1 MPRHPLKIGLM
12 PLLGLS
18 LLGGCMQSLPKM
30 EKPAFLKNLSKTEA
44 GADTEVS
51 KATNAFS
58 QPETK
63 AQSDILDTLVAR
75 RSVLPSDSNLAHVS
89 KVALTSS
96 NRAAEAQLKTA
107 KLRAEAEDKNWLPT
121 LGPTVSLTSLGD
133 VVAGLVLDQVIFD
146 HGRKKAERAYAAADV
161 EVAAVTLSQD
171 MNDRSYT
178 AMALYIKALRGQEKA
193 AVGNR
198 ALKQMNHFGDIV
210 EGRVSGGV
218 SNKGDLRMVRTKIST
233 LRTMRDT
240 ASESVETA
248 LSELTAM
255 TGTRFDLAPVSGV
268 DVNDSVEALEV
279 IKSSA
284 EAKRAV
290 AQATVERAGQL
301 PGLSASGTASTGGNS
316 ASLDISTE
324 TGLGFGTGKRIQAIE
339 STKETAKRQVA
350 EAREDAARS
359 ESRLRREID
368 SLARQET
375 EAVALSKDGRETFKL
390 FQAQFRA
397 GQRSVLEVVDVYEQS
412 TFRALDGIDAK
423 FDKILAQLKLARD
436 MGLLAD
442 GDTI

>member
-1 MPRHPLKIGLM
+1 MALHPLTKGLL

-18 LLGGCMQSLPKM
+18 LLGGCMQSLPL
-30 EKPAFLKNLSKTEA
+30 EKPAFLK
-44 GADTEVS
+44 G
-51 KATNAFS
+51 KATEEQAEVTKAASAFS
-58 QPETK
+58 QPNTK

-75 RSVLPSDSNLAHVS
+75 RSILPEGSRLAEVS
-89 KVALTSS
+89 EVALTSS

-133 VVAGLVLDQVIFD
+133 VVAGLVLDQVLFD
-146 HGRKKAERAYAAADV
+146 HGRKKAERDYAAADV
-161 EVAAVTLSQD
+161 EVAAVSLSQD

-193 AVGNR
+193 ALGGR
-198 ALKQMNHFGDIV
+198 ALRQMNHFGDIV

-218 SNKGDLRMVRTKIST
+218 SNKGDLRTVRTKIST
-233 LRTMRDT
+233 LRTARDT
-240 ASESVETA
+240 AAESVETA

-255 TGTRFDLAPVSGV
+255 TGARFDLEPVSPV
-268 DVNDSVEALEV
+268 EVNGSVEALEV
-279 IKSSA
+279 IKADA

-301 PGLSASGTASTGGNS
+301 PGLSASGTVANTGNS

-324 TGLGFGTGKRIQAIE
+324 TGLGLGTGKRIEAIE

-350 EAREDAARS
+350 EAREDAARA

-368 SLARQET
+368 SLARQES
-375 EAVALSKDGRETFKL
+375 EANALARDGRETYKL
-390 FQAQFRA
+390 FEAQFKA

-412 TFRALDGIDAK
+412 TYRSLEGIDAK
-423 FDKILAQLKLARD
+423 YDKILAQLKLARD
-436 MGLLAD
+436 MGILAD
-442 GDTI
+442 GDAI

>member
-1 MPRHPLKIGLM
+1 
-12 PLLGLS
+12 
-18 LLGGCMQSLPKM
+18 MQSLPF
-30 EKPAFLKNLSKTEA
+30 ETPALLNRAPTEDATA
-44 GADTEVS
+44 GTEVT
-51 KATNAFS
+51 KAASAFT

-75 RSVLPSDSNLAHVS
+75 RSVLPNDSRLAHVS
-89 KVALTSS
+89 TVALTSS
-96 NRAAEAQLKTA
+96 NRAAEAELKTA

-133 VVAGLVLDQVIFD
+133 VVAGLVLDQVLFD
-146 HGRKKAERAYAAADV
+146 HGRKKAERDYAAAEV

-171 MNDRSYT
+171 MNDRSFT
-178 AMALYIKALRGQEKA
+178 AMSLYIKALRGQEKTA
-193 AVGNR
+193 LGNT
-198 ALKQMNHFGDIV
+198 ALRQMNTFGDIV

-218 SNKGDLRMVRTKIST
+218 SNKGDLRMVRTKINT

-240 ASESVETA
+240 ASESTETA
-248 LSELTAM
+248 LAELTAM
-255 TGTRFDLAPVSGV
+255 TGTRFDLERVSPVK
-268 DVNDSVEALEV
+268 VNGSVEALEV
-279 IKSSA
+279 IKASA

-301 PGLSASGTASTGGNS
+301 PGLSASGTVATGGNS
-316 ASLDISTE
+316 ASLDIGTD
-324 TGLGFGTGKRIQAIE
+324 TGLGFGTGKRIKAIE
-339 STKETAKRQVA
+339 SSKETAKRQVD

-368 SLARQET
+368 SLARQEV
-375 EAVALSKDGRETFKL
+375 EANALAKDGRQTYEL

-412 TFRALDGIDAK
+412 TYRALEGVDAK
-423 FDKILAQLKLARD
+423 YDKILAQLKLARD

-442 GDTI
+442 GDAI